1 AGRLV
6 SVNDGVA
13 LATGYGNWCD
23 FPFEAA
29 VFGGGTRA
37 AQRFERECVLRFTAE
52 VVLVG
57 TGFGK
62 HAHGCPALVGVFEA
76 VECHVVVHGGMAIAV
91 ALASTQQQV
100 GCIAHAFL
108 ATSHDDIDAFGL
120 EKIVA
125 KHGGLHARTADLVNR
140 SAAHALGKAGTQ
152 CSLARRSLALA
163 GLQHVTHDDFVDG
176 VGGDTRALDSCL
188 DGDGAQL
195 MRCQTGKTAHHAA
208 HGCTGDGNK
217 DDGIRHV
224 VAPDALMVISR
235 GLRSIRVAT
244 KTSGGI
250 VREDIFDASSDDL
263 FPASLPPLCVQQTGV
278 VLQECLAHPVVS
290 QEKMREFFGKDI
302 VRAYRVP
309 RLCSQLGFFIWSRW
323 YATKGHLG
331 HTLYFIIIIEYNTTQ
346 TGDAEVLV

>member
-1 AGRLV
+1 GLLRVLGLGNDASRGSFAHFVGSGFTHQPHGGGTVRDGRCIGGSDSAVFLERGPERGDFFGHGLAGRLV

-108 ATSHDDIDAFGL
+108 ATSHDDI
-120 EKIVA
+120 
-125 KHGGLHARTADLVNR
+125 
-140 SAAHALGKAGTQ
+140 
-152 CSLARRSLALA
+152 
-163 GLQHVTHDDFVDG
+163 
-176 VGGDTRALDSCL
+176 
-188 DGDGAQL
+188 
-195 MRCQTGKTAHHAA
+195 
-208 HGCTGDGNK
+208 
-217 DDGIRHV
+217 
-224 VAPDALMVISR
+224 
-235 GLRSIRVAT
+235 
-244 KTSGGI
+244 
-250 VREDIFDASSDDL
+250 
-263 FPASLPPLCVQQTGV
+263 
-278 VLQECLAHPVVS
+278 
-290 QEKMREFFGKDI
+290 
-302 VRAYRVP
+302 
-309 RLCSQLGFFIWSRW
+309 
-323 YATKGHLG
+323 
-331 HTLYFIIIIEYNTTQ
+331 
-346 TGDAEVLV
+346 